1 MENKQHRMNH
11 LVTKL
16 NEARRTYEQESH
28 SIMSDFEYD
37 RLYDELVQLEKEL
50 GVTLSTSPTINVGYQ
65 IVSELPKEQHEKP
78 MLSLDKTKD
87 VSALMD
93 FLGGREGVISWKL
106 DGLTVVLTYKDG
118 QLIKGVTRGNGEVG
132 EVITNNVRTFKNVPL
147 QIPFLGELIVR
158 GEAII
163 SYSDFN
169 RLNQQI
175 EDVDAKYK
183 NPRNLC
189 SGSVRQLNSEITA
202 KRNVHFLGFA
212 IIKSDNL
219 GDDFEGLNVSV
230 KDTQRDTV
238 TQEHKY
244 ILRNVGEQGE
254 HEELQASLGNSRK
267 LQLDWLEAQGF
278 QVVEHYLLT
287 RDNVEEVV
295 ADFSSR
301 VADFDLPT
309 DGLVLTYDDISYG
322 ESLGS
327 TSKFPRDSLAFK
339 WADELKE
346 TTLKEIE
353 WNASRTGLINPVAIF
368 DAVEL
373 EGSSVSRASV
383 HNLSIMEELKLG
395 IGDKIEVYKANMIIP
410 QIANNLT
417 GSGNITPPEHCP
429 VCGAD
434 TIIAMDMG
442 SKTLRCPNPHCQ
454 AKAVKTYNL
463 FVSRDALN
471 IEGLSEAT
479 IEKFVEKGFIKEIP
493 DFFELSRFK
502 DEIVEMEGF
511 GEKSYH
517 NLISSL
523 EKAKHTTL
531 PKLIYGLGINH
542 VGLATAKEICKAVH
556 YDFVELMAMTYE
568 DLVDID
574 GVGSVIAKS
583 VTDYFADEHNRT
595 NFTRL
600 LEKVEIF
607 RESLESEQTFAGKT
621 FVITGNVH
629 HFANRNE
636 IKEIIEN
643 RGGKVS
649 GSVSAKTDYLINN
662 EITSS
667 SSKNK
672 KARELGIPII
682 SEEAFLQMLN

>member
-1 MENKQHRMNH
+1 MENKQQRMNQ
-11 LVTKL
+11 LVIQL

-37 RLYDELVQLEKEL
+37 KLYDELAQLEKEL
-50 GVTLSTSPTINVGYQ
+50 GVTLATSPTVNVGYQ
-65 IVSELPKEQHEKP
+65 VVSELPKEQHEKP
-78 MLSLDKTKD
+78 MLSLDKTKEI
-87 VSALMD
+87 SALVD
-93 FLGGREGVISWKL
+93 FLSEREGVISWKL
-106 DGLTVVLTYKDG
+106 DGLTVVLTYQNG
-118 QLIKGVTRGNGEVG
+118 QLMKGVTRGNGEVG
-132 EVITNNVRTFKNVPL
+132 EVITNNVRTFKGLPL
-147 QIPFLGELIVR
+147 QIPYGGELIVR
-158 GEAII
+158 GEAVI
-163 SYSDFN
+163 SYSDFA
-169 RLNQQI
+169 RLNEQI

-202 KRNVHFLGFA
+202 KRNVHFVGFA
-212 IIKSDNL
+212 IIRSGVLEESVNDSEARGEDEKEYVGSDRDRGEREEVLNRLNL
-219 GDDFEGLNVSV
+219 
-230 KDTQRDTV
+230 
-238 TQEHKY
+238 
-244 ILRNVGEQGE
+244 
-254 HEELQASLGNSRK
+254 SLDNSRK
-267 LQLDWLEAQGF
+267 RQLEWLETQGF
-278 QVVEHYLLT
+278 QVVEHFLVN
-287 RDNVEEVV
+287 RSNVEGVV
-295 ADFSSR
+295 ESFSKR

-368 DAVEL
+368 EPVDL
-373 EGSSVSRASV
+373 EGTSVSRASV
-383 HNLSIMEELKLG
+383 HNLSIMEELELG

-417 GSGNITPPEHCP
+417 RSGNIIPPSHCP
-429 VCGAD
+429 VCG
-434 TIIAMDMG
+434 TPTVVAMDMG

-454 AKAVKTYNL
+454 AKAIKTFNL

-479 IEKFVEKGFIKEIP
+479 IGKFVEKGFIKNIP
-493 DFFELSRFK
+493 DFFELYRFK
-502 DEIVEMEGF
+502 DEIVAMEGF
-511 GEKSYH
+511 GEKSYN
-517 NLISSL
+517 NLMENI
-523 EKAKHTTL
+523 EKARYTTL

-542 VGLATAKEICKAVH
+542 VGLATAKEICKSVG
-556 YDFVELMAMTYE
+556 YDSARLMAMSYE
-568 DLVDID
+568 ELNDVD

-583 VTDYFADEHNRT
+583 VTDYFAKEYNRN
-595 NFTRL
+595 NFIRL
-600 LEKVEIF
+600 LEEVETAQDTGG
-607 RESLESEQTFAGKT
+607 EEQTFTGQT

-636 IKEIIEN
+636 IKEIIES

-649 GSVSAKTDYLINN
+649 GSVSAKTSYLINN

-672 KARELGIPII
+672 KAKELGVPII
-682 SEEAFLQMLN
+682 SEEDFLEMLG

>member
-1 MENKQHRMNH
+1 MQH
-11 LVTKL
+11 LVTTL

-37 RLYDELVQLEKEL
+37 KLYDELAGLEGEL
-50 GVTLSTSPTINVGYQ
+50 GMTLATSPTVNVGYQ
-65 IVSELPKEQHEKP
+65 VVSELPKEQHERP
-78 MLSLDKTKD
+78 MLSLDKTKEID
-87 VSALMD
+87 ALGD
-93 FLGGREGVISWKL
+93 FLGEREGVLSWKL
-106 DGLTVVLTYKDG
+106 DGLTVVLTYQDG
-118 QLIKGVTRGNGEVG
+118 QLVKGVTRGNGEIG
-132 EVITNNVRTFKNVPL
+132 EVITNNVKTFKGLPL
-147 QIPFLGELIVR
+147 QIPYQGELIVR
-158 GEAII
+158 GEAVI
-163 SYSDFN
+163 SYSDFA
-169 RLNQQI
+169 RLNEQI

-202 KRNVHFLGFA
+202 KRNVHFVGFA
-212 IIKSDNL
+212 IIRSGAL
-219 GDDFEGLNVSV
+219 EEGVHASTVEIKDVEVQSAVLNS
-230 KDTQRDTV
+230 RL
-238 TQEHKY
+238 E
-244 ILRNVGEQGE
+244 
-254 HEELQASLGNSRK
+254 NSRK
-267 LQLDWLEAQGF
+267 RQLDWLETQGF
-278 QVVEHYLLT
+278 QVVEHFLVNKE
-287 RDNVEEVV
+287 NVAEVV
-295 ADFSSR
+295 ESFANR

-346 TTLKEIE
+346 TILKEIE

-368 DAVEL
+368 EPVDL
-373 EGSSVSRASV
+373 EGTSVSRASV
-383 HNLSIMEELKLG
+383 HNLSIMEELELG

-417 GSGNITPPEHCP
+417 RTGNIIPPTHCP
-429 VCGAD
+429 VCGTQ
-434 TIIAMDMG
+434 TIVAMDMG

-454 AKAVKTYNL
+454 AKAIKTFNL

-479 IEKFVEKGFIKEIP
+479 IGKFVERGFIKDIP

-511 GEKSYH
+511 GEKSYN
-517 NLISSL
+517 NLLDSL
-523 EKAKHTTL
+523 EKARHTTL

-542 VGLATAKEICKAVH
+542 VGLATAKEICKSIG
-556 YDFVELMAMTYE
+556 YDSAKLLSMTYE
-568 DLVDID
+568 ELNQVD

-583 VTDYFADEHNRT
+583 VTDYFADEYNRS
-595 NFTRL
+595 NFIRL
-600 LEKVEIF
+600 LEKVEIAQDTIQ
-607 RESLESEQTFAGKT
+607 EEQTFAGQT

-636 IKEIIEN
+636 IKEIIES

-649 GSVSAKTDYLINN
+649 GSVSTKTNYLINN

-672 KARELGIPII
+672 KAKELGVPIVT
-682 SEEAFLQMLN
+682 EEDFLRMLR

>member
-1 MENKQHRMNH
+1 
-11 LVTKL
+11 
-16 NEARRTYEQESH
+16 
-28 SIMSDFEYD
+28 MSDFEYD
-37 RLYDELVQLEKEL
+37 KLYDELARLEDEL
-50 GVTLSTSPTINVGYQ
+50 GVTLSTSPTVNVGYQ
-65 IVSELPKEQHEKP
+65 VVSELPKEQHEKP
-78 MLSLDKTKD
+78 MLSLDKTKE
-87 VSALMD
+87 VSALID
-93 FLGGREGVISWKL
+93 FLGEREGVISWKL
-106 DGLTVVLTYKDG
+106 DGLTVVLTYNNG
-118 QLIKGVTRGNGEVG
+118 QLVKGVTRGSGEVG
-132 EVITNNVRTFKNVPL
+132 EVITNNVITFKELPL
-147 QIPFLGELIVR
+147 QIPFQGELIVR
-158 GEAII
+158 GEAVI

-189 SGSVRQLNSEITA
+189 SGSVRQLNSEVTA
-202 KRNVHFLGFA
+202 KRNVHFIGFA

-219 GDDFEGLNVSV
+219 KEVPEIPQKHGGIIEGSASP
-230 KDTQRDTV
+230 Q
-238 TQEHKY
+238 
-244 ILRNVGEQGE
+244 LR
-254 HEELQASLGNSRK
+254 LGNSRK
-267 LQLDWLEAQGF
+267 LQLDWLEKQGF
-278 QVVEHYLLT
+278 QVVEHYLLN
-287 RDNVEEVV
+287 RYNVEEVV
-295 ADFSSR
+295 ADFSKR

-368 DAVEL
+368 EPVDL
-373 EGSSVSRASV
+373 EGTSVSRASV
-383 HNLSIMEELKLG
+383 HNLSIMEELELG
-395 IGDKIEVYKANMIIP
+395 LGDKIEVYKANMIIP

-417 GSGNITPPEHCP
+417 RSGNITPPKNCL
-429 VCGAD
+429 VCGVD
-434 TIIAMDMG
+434 TIISMDMG

-454 AKAVKTYNL
+454 AKAIKTFNL

-479 IEKFVEKGFIKEIP
+479 IEKFVAKGFIKEIP
-493 DFFELSRFK
+493 DFFELSGFK

-511 GEKSYH
+511 GEKSYN
-517 NLISSL
+517 NLMNSL

-542 VGLATAKEICKAVH
+542 VGLATAKEICKATR
-556 YDFVELMAMTYE
+556 YDPDGLPAMTYE

-574 GVGSVIAKS
+574 GVGGVIAKS
-583 VTDYFADEHNRT
+583 IVDYFADEFNRT
-595 NFTRL
+595 NFIRL
-600 LEKVEIF
+600 LERVEITG
-607 RESLESEQTFAGKT
+607 ETIQSEQTFTGQT

-643 RGGKVS
+643 RGGKVA

-682 SEEAFLQMLN
+682 SEEVFLEMLG

>member
-1 MENKQHRMNH
+1 MTMKDKQQRMNQ

-16 NEARRTYEQESH
+16 NEARRTYEQENH

-37 RLYDELVQLEKEL
+37 KLYDELAQLENEL
-50 GVTLSTSPTINVGYQ
+50 GFILSTSPTVNVGYQ
-65 IVSELPKEQHEKP
+65 VVSELPKEQHEKP
-78 MLSLDKTKD
+78 MLSLDKTKE
-87 VSALMD
+87 VVALKD
-93 FLGGREGVISWKL
+93 FLGEREGVISWKL
-106 DGLTVVLTYKDG
+106 DGLTVVLTYRGG
-118 QLIKGVTRGNGEVG
+118 QLMKGVTRGSGEVG
-132 EVITNNVRTFKNVPL
+132 EVITNNVKTFKDLPL
-147 QIPFLGELIVR
+147 LIPFQGELIVR
-158 GEAII
+158 GEAVI
-163 SYSDFN
+163 SFSDFN

-189 SGSVRQLNSEITA
+189 SGSVRQLNSEVTA
-202 KRNVHFLGFA
+202 KRNVHFVGFA

-219 GDDFEGLNVSV
+219 G
-230 KDTQRDTV
+230 K
-238 TQEHKY
+238 
-244 ILRNVGEQGE
+244 
-254 HEELQASLGNSRK
+254 SLENSRK
-267 LQLDWLEAQGF
+267 LQLDWLEKQGF
-278 QVVEHYLLT
+278 QVVEHYLLN
-287 RDNVEEVV
+287 RYNVEEVV
-295 ADFSSR
+295 ADFSKR

-373 EGSSVSRASV
+373 EGTSVSRASV
-383 HNLSIMEELKLG
+383 HNLSIMEELELG
-395 IGDKIEVYKANMIIP
+395 VGDKIEVYKANMIIP

-417 GSGNITPPEHCP
+417 RSGNVVPPKHCL
-429 VCGAD
+429 VCGID
-434 TIIAMDMG
+434 TVISMDMG

-454 AKAVKTYNL
+454 AKAIKTFNL

-493 DFFELSRFK
+493 DFFGLSRFK
-502 DEIVEMEGF
+502 EEIVEMEGF
-511 GEKSYH
+511 GEKSYN
-517 NLISSL
+517 NLMNSL
-523 EKAKHTTL
+523 EKAKRTTL

-542 VGLATAKEICKAVH
+542 VGLATAKEICKAAL
-556 YDFVELMAMTYE
+556 YDSGVLMAMTYE

-583 VTDYFADEHNRT
+583 ITDYFADEYNRN
-595 NFTRL
+595 NFIRL
-600 LEKVEIF
+600 LEKVEITG
-607 RESLESEQTFAGKT
+607 ETIQSEQTFAGQT
-621 FVITGNVH
+621 FVITGNVQ
-629 HFANRNE
+629 HFVNRNE
-636 IKEIIEN
+636 IKEVIEA